1 MTQHAVGSPDKLDEI
16 RNDLHKCRHSITVQ
30 YNNGKQSDEQHQTH
44 VLFIKQFHIVE
55 NKHKNHQVN
64 GKIQDDAVVVGLFI
78 KIVGFIDRFFAQTVK
93 MVYFMFRLTT
103 VNDFI
108 DVIQYFQQIEF
119 AFCRLL
125 FVFIVFVQG
134 RFPGQINVE
143 ENSKITQYEKQSQ
156 IHVTPEKVSTDH

>member
-1 MTQHAVGSPDKLDEI
+1 MTQHTVGSPDKLDEI
-16 RNDLHKCRHSITVQ
+16 GNDLHKCRHSITVQ
-30 YNNGKQSDEQHQTH
+30 YNNGKQGDEHYQTH

-55 NKHKNHQVN
+55 NKHEDHQID
-64 GKIQDDAVVVGLFI
+64 GKIQNDAVVVGLFI

-93 MVYFMFRLTT
+93 MVYFLFRLTT

-119 AFCRLL
+119 AFRRLL
-125 FVFIVFVQG
+125 FVFVIFVQG

-143 ENSKITQYEKQSQ
+143 ENSKITQYEK
-156 IHVTPEKVSTDH
+156 